1 MEIIVLGEKINT
13 KEITAIWEIEGKK
26 KMFLNREAG
35 FVINFM
41 DGSKKVFK
49 EVIPYESYASEIAYK
64 KNKWAKLQKEVKE
77 KWEKDKHDLQEFG
90 FGVKVRV

>member
-13 KEITAIWEIEGKK
+13 KEITAIWEIEEKK

-35 FVINFM
+35 FVIKFM

-49 EVIPYESYASEIAYK
+49 EDIPYESYASEISYK
-64 KNKWAKLQKEVKE
+64 KKKWAKLQKEVMI
-77 KWEKDKHDLQEFG
+77 KWEKDKHDFQEFG
-90 FGVKVRV
+90 FDVKVCL